1 LATDQIP
8 VIDIFAGPGG
18 LGEGFAGFKDD
29 DGEHRFK
36 IKLSIEKDRW
46 AYQTLRLRAF
56 FRQFIDNGQ
65 NVPDEYYAHLRD
77 PSEET
82 FNLLESQYPTEFA
95 EADKEAWHKTLGE
108 DTDELDNRIELALGS
123 ANPRSPWVLV
133 GGPPCQAYSLI
144 GRACNGGIS
153 PNDPRVRL
161 YFHYRDIVATHKPDI
176 FVMEN
181 VKGLLSAKVDGD
193 LVFDQ
198 ICKDL
203 RAPDSNDPNLE
214 YQLHSFVEPDSRQ
227 KSLFSDDITGADCV
241 IKMEEY
247 GIPQKRHRVIILGIR
262 KTTKHLVKPSKIQ
275 KKKDP
280 VSIEAVID
288 DLPRLRSGLS
298 PQREDSRAEWLE
310 RLKGSLKGDWVTDL
324 ESQDD
329 DLHRKISEVLIG
341 LSGPQKDRGAIFV
354 PANKLK
360 TFGHKLEKD
369 WFVDPKLRGYCN
381 HETRGHIFK
390 DLQRY
395 LFASCFAASKIQSP
409 RITDF
414 PKQLLP
420 KHKSATTA
428 NADGHISFTDRF
440 KVQLRN
446 KPASTVM
453 SHISKDGHYY
463 IHYDPSQCRS
473 LTVREA
479 ARIQTFPDNYFFC
492 GPRTEQYRQ
501 VGNAVPPLLGR
512 QLATVVLDALNQK
525 KVMINT

>member
-46 AYQTLRLRAF
+46 AYETLRLRAF
-56 FRQFIDNGQ
+56 FRQFIDSGK

-77 PSEET
+77 PSEGT
-82 FNLLESQYPTEFA
+82 FNLLESEYPNEFA
-95 EADKEAWHKTLGE
+95 AADKEAWHKTLGE
-108 DTDELDNRIELALGS
+108 DTDELNDRIESALGNAKS
-123 ANPRSPWVLV
+123 RPPWVLV

-153 PNDPRVRL
+153 ADDPRVRL

-198 ICKDL
+198 ICEDL
-203 RAPDSNDPNLE
+203 RAPDQKDEDLE
-214 YQLHSFVEPDSRQ
+214 YELHSFVEPERRQ
-227 KSLFSDDITGADCV
+227 KSLIPDDIRGTDCV

-247 GIPQKRHRVIILGIR
+247 GIPQKRHRVILLGIR
-262 KTTKHLVKPSKIQ
+262 KTAKHLVKPSKIQ
-275 KKKDP
+275 KSVP
-280 VSIEAVID
+280 VTVEAVID

-298 PQREDSRAEWLE
+298 PPREDSKKEWLA
-310 RLKGSLKGDWVTDL
+310 RLKGSLKCDWVTDMK
-324 ESQDD
+324 SRDD
-329 DLHRKISEVLIG
+329 DLHREISEVLKG
-341 LSGPQKDRGAIFV
+341 LSGPRKNRGGLFV
-354 PANKLK
+354 TAKKSK
-360 TFGHKLEKD
+360 TFGHELEKD

-381 HETRGHIFK
+381 HETRGHIFE
-390 DLQRY
+390 DLERY
-395 LFASCFAASKIQSP
+395 LFAAVFAATENRSP
-409 RITDF
+409 RITEF
-414 PKQLLP
+414 PEPLLP
-420 KHKSATTA
+420 KHKSATTV
-428 NADGHISFTDRF
+428 NADGAISFTDRF

-463 IHYDPSQCRS
+463 IHYDPTQCRS

-512 QLATVVLDALNQK
+512 QLAKVVCDVLTQVRD
-525 KVMINT
+525 